1 MLTKQI
7 RKRVGYNK
15 MESHL
20 KQLFSPEEIHGTIDR
35 LANEIKKDYA
45 GKLPLVIG
53 ILKGSF
59 IFLADLIRALQ
70 MPVEIEFIGAA
81 SYGSGDTSSGNVRI
95 TKDIDT
101 NIEKRDI
108 IVVEDIID
116 TGLTLNV
123 IMDHLKAKNPA
134 SIKLCALVD
143 KPHRIKLP
151 VKVDY
156 LGFHTKED
164 FLVGYGLD
172 YQENYR
178 YLPGLYAIDTA
189 RIRR

>member
-1 MLTKQI
+1 M
-7 RKRVGYNK
+7 
-15 MESHL
+15 
-20 KQLFSPEEIHGTIDR
+20 P
-35 LANEIKKDYA
+35 LA
-45 GKLPLVIG
+45 IG

-70 MPVEIEFIGAA
+70 MSVEIEFIGAA

-108 IVVEDIID
+108 IVVEDIVD

-143 KPHRIKLP
+143 KPHRRKLP

-178 YLPGLYAIDTA
+178 YLPGLYAIDTTETK
-189 RIRR
+189 R

>member
-1 MLTKQI
+1 
-7 RKRVGYNK
+7 

-20 KQLFSPEEIHGTIDR
+20 KQLFSPEEIHSTVNR

-45 GKLPLVIG
+45 GKMPLVIG

-81 SYGSGDTSSGNVRI
+81 SYGGGGTSSGNVRI

-101 NIEKRDI
+101 DIEKKDI
-108 IVVEDIID
+108 IVVEDIVD

-123 IMDHLKAKNPA
+123 ILGHLNAKNPA

-143 KPHRIKLP
+143 KPHRRKLP
-151 VKVDY
+151 IKVDY

-164 FLVGYGLD
+164 FLVGYGMD

-178 YLPGLYAIDTA
+178 YLPGLYAIDTT
-189 RIRR
+189 RTGR

>member
-7 RKRVGYNK
+7 RKRVWYNK
-15 MESHL
+15 MELHL
-20 KQLFSPEEIHGTIDR
+20 KQLFSPEEIHSTVNR

-45 GKLPLVIG
+45 GKMPLVIG

-70 MPVEIEFIGAA
+70 MPLEIEFIGAA
-81 SYGSGDTSSGNVRI
+81 SYGGGDTSSGSVRI

-101 NIEKRDI
+101 DINNRDI
-108 IVVEDIID
+108 IVVEDIVD

-123 IMDHLKAKNPA
+123 ILDHLKAKNPA
-134 SIKLCALVD
+134 SVKLCALVD
-143 KPHRIKLP
+143 KPHRRKLP
-151 VKVDY
+151 IKVDY

-172 YQENYR
+172 YQENYSVPSR
-178 YLPGLYAIDTA
+178 LHPIKNTK
-189 RIRR
+189 

>member
-1 MLTKQI
+1 
-7 RKRVGYNK
+7 
-15 MESHL
+15 MELHL
-20 KQLFSPEEIHGTIDR
+20 KQLFSPEEIHNTVDI

-45 GKLPLVIG
+45 GKMPLAIG

-70 MPVEIEFIGAA
+70 MSVEIEFIGAA

-108 IVVEDIID
+108 IVVEDIVD

-143 KPHRIKLP
+143 KPHRRKLP

-178 YLPGLYAIDTA
+178 YLPGLYAIDTTETK
-189 RIRR
+189 R

>member
-1 MLTKQI
+1 
-7 RKRVGYNK
+7 
-15 MESHL
+15 METHL
-20 KQLFSPEEIHGTIDR
+20 KQLFSPEEIHSTVDR

-45 GKLPLVIG
+45 GKMPLVIG

-70 MPVEIEFIGAA
+70 MPIEIEFIGAA
-81 SYGSGDTSSGNVRI
+81 SYGSGDTSSGSVRI

-101 NIEKRDI
+101 NIEKREI
-108 IVVEDIID
+108 IVVDDIVD

-123 IMDHLKAKNPA
+123 IMNHLKAKNPA
-134 SIKLCALVD
+134 SVKLCALVD
-143 KPHRIKLP
+143 KPHRRELP
-151 VKVDY
+151 IKVDY
-156 LGFHTKED
+156 LGFNTKED

-178 YLPGLYAIDTA
+178 YLSGLYAIDTTKTK
-189 RIRR
+189 R

>member
-1 MLTKQI
+1 
-7 RKRVGYNK
+7 
-15 MESHL
+15 MELHL
-20 KQLFSPEEIHGTIDR
+20 KQLFSPEEIHNTVDR

-45 GKLPLVIG
+45 GKMPLAIG

-70 MPVEIEFIGAA
+70 MSVEIEFIGAA
-81 SYGSGDTSSGNVRI
+81 SYGSGDTSSGSVRI

-108 IVVEDIID
+108 IVVEDIVD

-143 KPHRIKLP
+143 KPHRRKLP

-178 YLPGLYAIDTA
+178 YLPGLYAIDTTETK
-189 RIRR
+189 R